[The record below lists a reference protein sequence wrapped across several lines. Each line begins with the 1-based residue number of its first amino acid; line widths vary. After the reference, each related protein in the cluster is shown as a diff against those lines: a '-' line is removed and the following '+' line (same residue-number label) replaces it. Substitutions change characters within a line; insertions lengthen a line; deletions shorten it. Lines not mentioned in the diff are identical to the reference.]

1 MKLTN
6 GLLLAVTLLSALAVS
21 AQESPRYPEPGAI
34 FWPKLEIAADYS
46 YLRFGPSVPHTL
58 RHGLLGAGGSLTYN
72 WNEFLGLK
80 GEVQGYTSNKN
91 AFVIPPNSVFP
102 NGLTGTAQGNMLTY
116 MVGPQFKV
124 RGHFAQ
130 PFANLMFGGA
140 HTNIYDIALKPLCP
154 TGSTSCTAKAPTA
167 DAFALQFGGGV
178 DLTINRFISLRP
190 VEIEYLLTRFANP
203 ISKAGFQSNFHYSA
217 GLVFTLGWGTY

>member
-6 GLLLAVTLLSALAVS
+6 GLLLVVTLLSAIAAS
-21 AQESPRYPEPGAI
+21 AQAPHFPEPGVI
-34 FWPKLEIAADYS
+34 FWPKIEIVADYS
-46 YLRFGPSVPHTL
+46 YIRFGPSVPHTE
-58 RHGLLGAGGSLTYN
+58 RHALLGAGGSLIYN

-80 GEVQGYTSNKN
+80 GEVQAYTSNKN
-91 AFVIPPNSVFP
+91 AFIIPPDSVFP

-116 MVGPQFKV
+116 MVGPEMKV
-124 RGHFAQ
+124 RRHFAQ

-154 TGSTSCTAKAPTA
+154 TTATTCNVKAPTA
-167 DAFALQFGGGV
+167 ESFAMEFGGGV
-178 DLTINRFISLRP
+178 DLVINKYISLRP
-190 VEIEYLLTRFANP
+190 VQVDYLLTRFSNA
-203 ISKAGFQSNFHYSA
+203 ISKTGNQSSFHYSA